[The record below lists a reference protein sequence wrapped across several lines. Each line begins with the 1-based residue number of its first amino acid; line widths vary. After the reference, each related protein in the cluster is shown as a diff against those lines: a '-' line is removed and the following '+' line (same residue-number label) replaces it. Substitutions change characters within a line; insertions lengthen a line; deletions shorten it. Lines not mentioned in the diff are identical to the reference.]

1 MLQELLMPTN
11 GESSPP
17 NNGSGQTW
25 RLERL
30 ERDISDIRGDLK
42 AGLREVSTNLSNI
55 QSTMQGLQVSMPLTY
70 VTRVDLSERLKLM
83 DESAAQRKDA
93 SDKEIADIRTTMRQ
107 LIFAIIGAL
116 ITGGLALLTQVI
128 RLISESKT

>member
-1 MLQELLMPTN
+1 VFV
-11 GESSPP
+11 
-17 NNGSGQTW
+17 
-25 RLERL
+25 
-30 ERDISDIRGDLK
+30 RDCGPYVRYLK